1 MSSNKHTKKSGH
13 KRPDRRTLKKV
24 ARKHARQSEESPA
37 KNNNNEVRKH
47 SVWDD
52 ALPQPRVS
60 SGDILREIDRAKNR
74 SMGMKPLA
82 HALNVT
88 SSSEVREMQHRIKR
102 LVHKGE
108 LAQRGNVLHSSA
120 SYVAGVL
127 HVHPDGFGFVNV
139 DGRSDDVYM
148 ANDEIKGLIH
158 GDEIEVALQK
168 YRGRESGRFVT
179 LLHAAPSEMIARIE
193 QAGNIILANP
203 RSRRFP
209 RSILV
214 NAADARQAQHGDW
227 VRLLFDRYSDPLRGK
242 VLEVLGRSM
251 DVEALIDIVQGE
263 HQLPEAFPDGVLRE
277 ARGCAPDI
285 DIRQHQNRN
294 DLTHLPFVTIDG
306 EDARDFDDAICV
318 IPRGEGFELWVAIA
332 DVAHYVAVGSHL
344 DVEAKQRGNSY
355 YLPDRVIPMLPE
367 SLSNGLCSLN
377 PHVVRLAMVVRMRID
392 ASGRCRAVRISESLI
407 RSRAR
412 LTYAQVT
419 RWLED
424 GDTNGIDEHHVQ
436 NMLSDAAS
444 LTRML
449 LQRRELRG
457 ALDLDLPE
465 STIVVTK
472 GSVTAM
478 IRSERNIA
486 HRLIEEMMLATN
498 IAVAEE
504 LEKAQRVFLYR
515 THPAPEMAAIN
526 RLNEFLAPLG
536 LPIPMPRKGVGFRP
550 ADLQRILFLADQQP
564 WGHVLHRLMLRSM
577 QQASYATN
585 NKGHF
590 GLAYHCYCH
599 FTSPIRR
606 YADLTIHRQIK
617 ALITQQNDPYASNE
631 DALSTI
637 GSHISRQERTAQ
649 RAEWDTRDMLAA
661 LYHRRHLGE
670 VKTAVISGI
679 SKRRVFFELLETLA
693 EASIALESLPGN
705 FDLDERRHCLRS
717 PRGIVLFSL
726 GDTVHVRIESC
737 EPVLG
742 QINVA
747 LVIDS

>member
-1 MSSNKHTKKSGH
+1 MSSKRQGKKSGH
-13 KRPDRRTLKKV
+13 KRPDRRTVKKN
-24 ARKHARQSEESPA
+24 ARKHLRQSSTSPA
-37 KNNNNEVRKH
+37 DSGRSHKT
-47 SVWDD
+47 SVWGD
-52 ALPQPRVS
+52 ALPPPRVS
-60 SGDILREIDRAKNR
+60 SADILREIDRAENR
-74 SMGMKPLA
+74 AMGVKALA
-82 HALNVT
+82 DGLQLT
-88 SSSEVREMQHRIKR
+88 SDNDVREMQHRIKR

-108 LAQRGNVLHSSA
+108 LVQRGRLLHSGA
-120 SYVAGVL
+120 EYVSGLL

-139 DGRSDDVYM
+139 NGRSDDVYM
-148 ANDEIKGLIH
+148 AHHEIKGLIH
-158 GDEIEVALQK
+158 GDEIEVALQQHK
-168 YRGRESGRFVT
+168 GRESGRFIV
-179 LLHAAPSEMIARIE
+179 LVHAAPSEMIARIE

-214 NAADARQAQHGDW
+214 KTSDAKQAKHGDW
-227 VRLLFDRYSDPLRGK
+227 VRLSFDRHADPLKGK
-242 VLEVLGRSM
+242 VLEILGHSM
-251 DVEALIDIVQGE
+251 DAGALIDIVQRE
-263 HQLPEAFPDGVLRE
+263 HQLPEAFPDAALRE
-277 ARGCAPDI
+277 ANGCPADV
-285 DIRQHQNRN
+285 DIRQYQNRN

-332 DVAHYVAVGSHL
+332 DVAHYVPAGSHL
-344 DVEAKQRGNSY
+344 DIEAQQRGNSY

-392 ASGRCRAVRISESLI
+392 VSGRCRAVRISEALL

-412 LTYAQVT
+412 LSYTQVT
-419 RWLED
+419 RWLDDNDSKTIED
-424 GDTNGIDEHHVQ
+424 SGVQ
-436 NMLSDAAS
+436 NMLLDAAS

-465 STIVVTK
+465 SSIVLSEGKVSAIK
-472 GSVTAM
+472 
-478 IRSERNIA
+478 RNERNIA

-504 LEKAQRVFLYR
+504 LEKQQRTFLYR
-515 THPAPEMAAIN
+515 THPAPELSAIN

-536 LPIPMPRKGVGFRP
+536 LPISLPRKGVGFRP

-577 QQASYATN
+577 QQASYSTD

-606 YADLTIHRQIK
+606 YADLTIHRQVK
-617 ALITQQNDPYASNE
+617 ALITQKKDPYSSDNN
-631 DALSTI
+631 ALVMI

-649 RAEWDTRDMLAA
+649 RAEWDTRDMCAA
-661 LYHRRHLGE
+661 LYHSTDVGK
-670 VKTAVISGI
+670 VMAAVISGI

-693 EASIALESLPGN
+693 EASIALEALPGN
-705 FDLDERRHCLRS
+705 FELDERRHCLRS
-717 PRGIVLFSL
+717 PRGGVLFSL
-726 GDTVHVRIESC
+726 GDTAHVRIESC

-747 LVIDS
+747 LVTE